1 MFSAFN
7 PAWETHL
14 ENSWRR
20 LGGLLRSVYTS
31 RFPPRPLAGQR
42 LEVAGQ
48 ELEAWK
54 APPQSSWRRL
64 GASKTFPGELL
75 EAYRAVL
82 EALGEPWGRLGRS

>member
-1 MFSAFN
+1 AFRRPHPEVKMLSAFD
-7 PAWETHL
+7 PAWETTL

-48 ELEAWK
+48 QL
-54 APPQSSWRRL
+54 RV
-64 GASKTFPGELL
+64 GELL
-75 EAYRAVL
+75 EATWGLKNLFWRAL
-82 EALGEPWGRLGRS
+82 